1 MFRDNIVSI
10 YPDKLEDNTYKSG
23 ERLPVNSVFEV
34 SYSWNREAIPTGG
47 ADPVYMMVEWRNGA
61 PAKRLRKI
69 APKIVSR
76 DLELLLKPEFGI
88 QLKGIYGCRS
98 KETDIGW
105 VLRLGDVYKG
115 ESKQILL
122 EFAMG
127 PRVSGKSAVC
137 SAYWSTRKLKQSQRV
152 LLRREQLYIQY
163 TSHLGMLRQPEDPK
177 VEKTIKLN
185 ETVPLIKQ
193 ALRAYERGR
202 TQEGSDLLRR
212 HADALLIEAARKQ
225 DLDYYAEAEI
235 VEKLRHHYGITF
247 NSMAHNRGK
256 TMLGE

>member
-1 MFRDNIVSI
+1 M
-10 YPDKLEDNTYKSG
+10 
-23 ERLPVNSVFEV
+23 NSVFEV
-34 SYSWNREAIPTGG
+34 SYSWNKEAIPTGG
-47 ADPVYMMVEWRNGA
+47 TDPVYMMVEWRYGS

-69 APKIVSR
+69 APKIMSR
-76 DLELLLKPEFGI
+76 DLELLLKPEHGA
-88 QLKGIYGCRS
+88 QLKAIYGCRY

-115 ESKQILL
+115 ESKQVLL
-122 EFAMG
+122 QFALG
-127 PRVSGKSAVC
+127 PHFSGKTAVC

-185 ETVPLIKQ
+185 ETVPILKQ

-202 TQEGSDLLRR
+202 MEEGSNMLRR

-225 DLDYYAEAEI
+225 DLDYYTEAEMI
-235 VEKLRHHYGITF
+235 EKLRYHYGITHTKGYK
-247 NSMAHNRGK
+247 NHEK
-256 TMLGE
+256 TVLCE

>member
-10 YPDKLEDNTYKSG
+10 HPDNLEDNTHKSG

-34 SYSWNREAIPTGG
+34 SYSWNKEAIPTGG

-76 DLELLLKPEFGI
+76 DLELLLKPEYGV

-105 VLRLGDVYKG
+105 LLRLGDMYKG

-122 EFAMG
+122 EFVMG
-127 PRVSGKSAVC
+127 PRVSGKASRMFSLLEHKEVEAK
-137 SAYWSTRKLKQSQRV
+137 STCIVTKNGCIFSTPV
-152 LLRREQLYIQY
+152 VW
-163 TSHLGMLRQPEDPK
+163 GMLRQPEDPQGG
-177 VEKTIKLN
+177 EDDQIK
-185 ETVPLIKQ
+185 
-193 ALRAYERGR
+193 
-202 TQEGSDLLRR
+202 
-212 HADALLIEAARKQ
+212 
-225 DLDYYAEAEI
+225 
-235 VEKLRHHYGITF
+235 
-247 NSMAHNRGK
+247 
-256 TMLGE
+256 

>member
-1 MFRDNIVSI
+1 M
-10 YPDKLEDNTYKSG
+10 
-23 ERLPVNSVFEV
+23 NSVFEV

-47 ADPVYMMVEWRNGA
+47 TDPVYMMVEWCNGS

-127 PRVSGKSAVC
+127 PRASGKSAVC
-137 SAYWSTRKLKQSQRV
+137 SAYWSTRKLKQSQRI

-177 VEKTIKLN
+177 VEKSIKLS

-225 DLDYYAEAEI
+225 DLDYYVEAEI
-235 VEKLRHHYGITF
+235 VEKLRHHYGMTF
-247 NSMAHNRGK
+247 ATTYNNRGK